1 MNKKLQAEAKRD
13 GVESVTKAP
22 VHDVL
27 PPRRKRLFH
36 RRRDLRKPQKGL
48 VVVVRVHVTGPEET
62 ECRDDPHS
70 KVKLPREWTV
80 TWEEWPV
87 DFADRFWSFMGHYC
101 PSSSYRTLSK
111 ATERV
116 AGNLPDYAKEL
127 FKQHL
132 FTPVEFAKVS

>member
-48 VVVVRVHVTGPEET
+48 VGRRQGTG
-62 ECRDDPHS
+62 
-70 KVKLPREWTV
+70 
-80 TWEEWPV
+80 
-87 DFADRFWSFMGHYC
+87 DRSRG
-101 PSSSYRTLSK
+101 
-111 ATERV
+111 
-116 AGNLPDYAKEL
+116 D
-127 FKQHL
+127 
-132 FTPVEFAKVS
+132 

>member
-22 VHDVL
+22 VHDVY
-27 PPRRKRLFH
+27 RHAEKDCSIVVAIYVNH
-36 RRRDLRKPQKGL
+36 RRDWW
-48 VVVVRVHVTGPEET
+48 VVVRVQVTGPGET

-111 ATERV
+111 ATEKV
-116 AGNLPDYAKEL
+116 AGNLPD
-127 FKQHL
+127 
-132 FTPVEFAKVS
+132 